1 MEILCPLIS
10 KRVPVRELSG
20 GLKDWS
26 RNIIEFDFRL
36 SHGKKD
42 GVAAAI
48 KLFGCREKGCI
59 DHCSMGVIGTDQ
71 NNNVLAIE

>member
-20 GLKDWS
+20 GLKDWR
-26 RNIIEFDFRL
+26 RNIIELNFRL
-36 SHGKKD
+36 SHGTKD
-42 GVAAAI
+42 DVAAAT
-48 KLFGCREKGCI
+48 KLFGCQQKGCI

-71 NNNVLAIE
+71 GGNVLAIE